1 MQDQRRLQ
9 DVISAIGTDLKP
21 LSGRCDR
28 RGKETKA
35 LEEANQK
42 IWKRIEDLEDENKH
56 LLMQVSDLEEK
67 VLEGDRKISKLEEEN
82 DWRKSDIAGVALR
95 VCRCGVKRP
104 GSSFLLSSL
113 ETKAK
118 G

>member
-9 DVISAIGTDLKP
+9 DVISAIGTDLKT

-35 LEEANQK
+35 LEEANSK

-67 VLEGDRKISKLEEEN
+67 VLDGDRKISKLEEEN
-82 DWRKSDIAGVALR
+82 DWRKSDIAGITLR
-95 VCRCGVKRP
+95 VCWCGEKRP
-104 GSSFLLSSL
+104 GSSFSLSL
-113 ETKAK
+113 FVNK